1 MKKRPAFGAIKGAG
15 KSSLRARD
23 AHEGGGGGRGRG
35 GKRLL
40 NRGMN
45 LNNGNYINRRDEAG
59 PSETKVKEDDHNLE
73 ASWGYPLYT
82 DGPEKLGWLM
92 NYNSVSFCM

>member
-1 MKKRPAFGAIKGAG
+1 MKRGPAFGSIKGAG

-23 AHEGGGGGRGRG
+23 AHEGGNRN

-45 LNNGNYINRRDEAG
+45 LKNGNYIAKRDEVGA
-59 PSETKVKEDDHNLE
+59 PEQPKAKEDDHLLE
-73 ASWGYPLYT
+73 ASWGFPLLE
-82 DGPEKLGWLM
+82 GEAEKLGWLM
-92 NYNSVSFCM
+92 NMNSVSNSSFC